1 MSEEYG
7 KQQTGKNGVS
17 IRRIY
22 MLLIAVVCILTVI
35 TIASTYSTH
44 RSYTRMQEATRRFIE
59 ARENADNMQN
69 ASDYLTDQVRSF
81 VITGNRKN
89 AENFFTEVNVTR
101 RREMALENLGRYFGE
116 NEAYQALRNAL
127 DSSNELVST
136 ERYAIRVALEAYGY
150 NVADFPQ
157 ELQETKL
164 QDADASLDAVG
175 KLALA
180 TRLVFGESYQAQKT
194 VIYEETARCLD
205 ILISQSEEGQE
216 ESAQRMDVML
226 KVRTALLVV
235 ILAAFFVLVFCSYFL
250 LIKPLNNANTHIRRQ
265 EELPLTGAEEVR
277 FLAETYNY
285 IFRET
290 RRDKEQL
297 SYEATHDSL
306 TGLYNRGVFERQR
319 RELDTADIAMVLA
332 DVDKFK
338 QVNDTY
344 GHDVGDRI
352 LKKVSFLLKKS
363 FRSED
368 YVCRIGGDEFAVI
381 MVHSDSSLREL
392 VRDKMEKVNAQLA
405 KPEDGLPGIS
415 LSIGVAFGDRENPTE
430 DIFKDADTIQYT
442 VKKSGGRNVA
452 FY

>member
-44 RSYTRMQEATRRFIE
+44 RSYTRMQEATKRFIE
-59 ARENADNMQN
+59 ARENANNMQN

-81 VITGNRKN
+81 VITGNLEN

-116 NEAYQALRNAL
+116 NEAYRALSNAL
-127 DSSNELVST
+127 DSSNELVNT
-136 ERYAIRVALEAYGY
+136 ENYAIRVALEAYGY

-205 ILISQSEEGQE
+205 ILINQSEAGQE

-250 LIKPLNNANTHIRRQ
+250 LIKPLNNADTHIRRQ

-405 KPEDGLPGIS
+405 EPEDGLPGIS

>member
-44 RSYTRMQEATRRFIE
+44 RSYTRMQEATKRFIE
-59 ARENADNMQN
+59 ARENANNMQN

-81 VITGNRKN
+81 VITGNREN

-116 NEAYQALRNAL
+116 NEAYRALSNAL
-127 DSSNELVST
+127 DSSNELVNT
-136 ERYAIRVALEAYGY
+136 ENYAIRVALEAYGY

-205 ILISQSEEGQE
+205 ILISQSEAGQE

-250 LIKPLNNANTHIRRQ
+250 LIKPLNNADTHIRRQ

-332 DVDKFK
+332 DVDRFK

-405 KPEDGLPGIS
+405 EPEDGLPGIS